1 MGVRNFRPTS
11 PSRRDMSVSDFK
23 EVTSRKNA
31 PQRQL
36 VKAKNKKGGRN
47 TYGRIT
53 IRFRGGGNKQRYRL
67 IDFKRNKPGVPAKVA
82 AVEYDPNRTARIA
95 LLHYLDGDKR
105 YIVAPAGLKPGMTVL
120 AAEDA
125 EVQVGNRLPL
135 KRIPA
140 GTQVHAIELKPG
152 KGAQMAR
159 AAGAGAQIM
168 AREGGY
174 TLLRLPSGE
183 LRRVLQDCWATVG
196 QVGNVSHVNE
206 QKGKAGKSRWLGGR
220 PHNRGTTMNPV
231 DHPLGGGEGRTAG
244 GRHPVSPWG
253 KPTRGAKTRQN
264 KATDRYIVARRGKKK
279 RG

>member
-1 MGVRNFRPTS
+1 
-11 PSRRDMSVSDFK
+11 
-23 EVTSRKNA
+23 
-31 PQRQL
+31 
-36 VKAKNKKGGRN
+36 
-47 TYGRIT
+47 
-53 IRFRGGGNKQRYRL
+53 
-67 IDFKRNKPGVPAKVA
+67 
-82 AVEYDPNRTARIA
+82 
-95 LLHYLDGDKR
+95 
-105 YIVAPAGLKPGMTVL
+105 
-120 AAEDA
+120 
-125 EVQVGNRLPL
+125 
-135 KRIPA
+135 
-140 GTQVHAIELKPG
+140 
-152 KGAQMAR
+152 
-159 AAGAGAQIM
+159 M

-183 LRRVLQDCWATVG
+183 LRRVRQDCWATVG